1 MAASAAD
8 SKTRIKAPPITP
20 PETPD
25 KLGVLQ
31 LAGGFVI
38 ALLAMLLFG
47 FLADRVYTQE
57 AFALDT
63 FANPFLHSIASPPL
77 DAVMNGITSLGSV
90 EIVGAFFLL
99 AVVLL
104 LYYGR
109 REEALFL
116 AVAIGG
122 SVALNGTM
130 KVIVERP
137 RPALP
142 WAHVLPDYSFPSGH
156 SMNSFVFYVAIAL
169 IIWGAYGRRIG
180 AIALAAALLVALAV
194 GLSRIYLGYHYLSDV
209 VGGFAAGLAW
219 LSIVV
224 IAFQV
229 VPRTWARRPW
239 AKRTVARPHPRHAR

>member
-1 MAASAAD
+1 MYAMAAPAAHVD
-8 SKTRIKAPPITP
+8 TKIKAPPITA
-20 PETPD
+20 PEKPD
-25 KLGVLQ
+25 RLGVAQ
-31 LAGGFVI
+31 LAVGFVI

-47 FLADRVYTQE
+47 YLADRIHDQE
-57 AFALDT
+57 AFALDKY
-63 FANPFLHSIASPPL
+63 ANPFLHSIASPLL

-90 EIVGAFFLL
+90 EIVGAFFVL

-104 LYYGR
+104 IFYGR

-116 AVAIGG
+116 GVAIGG

-130 KVIVERP
+130 KVIFERP

-169 IIWGAYGRRIG
+169 ILWGAYGRRVG
-180 AIALAAALLVALAV
+180 AVALAVALLIAVAV

-219 LSIVV
+219 LLIVV

-239 AKRTVARPHPRHAR
+239 AKQRARFAK

>member
-1 MAASAAD
+1 MAAPAAQAE
-8 SKTRIKAPPITP
+8 TRIKAPPITP

-25 KLGVLQ
+25 KLGVIH
-31 LAGGFVI
+31 LAAGFVI
-38 ALLAMLLFG
+38 ALFAMLFFG
-47 FLADRVYTQE
+47 YLADRVYAQE
-57 AFALDT
+57 VFALDT
-63 FANPFLHSIASPPL
+63 YANPFLHSIASPPL

-90 EIVGAFFLL
+90 EIVGAFFVL

-116 AVAIGG
+116 TVATGG

-180 AIALAAALLVALAV
+180 AVAVTVALLIALAV

-209 VGGFAAGLAW
+209 LGGFAAGLAW

-239 AKRTVARPHPRHAR
+239 IKQRTQRTR

>member
-1 MAASAAD
+1 MTAPAAQVET
-8 SKTRIKAPPITP
+8 KIKAPPITP
-20 PETPD
+20 PEKPD
-25 KLGVLQ
+25 KLGVIQ
-31 LAGGFVI
+31 LAAGFVV

-47 FLADRVYTQE
+47 YLADRIHDQE
-57 AFALDT
+57 AFALDKY
-63 FANPFLHSIASPPL
+63 ANPFLHSISSPLL

-90 EIVGAFFLL
+90 EIVGAFFIL

-104 LYYGR
+104 IFYGR

-130 KVIVERP
+130 KVIFQRP

-169 IIWGAYGRRIG
+169 IVWGAYGRRIG
-180 AIALAAALLVALAV
+180 GIALAVALLIALAV
-194 GLSRIYLGYHYLSDV
+194 GLSRIYLGYHYVSDV

-219 LSIVV
+219 LVIVV

-239 AKRTVARPHPRHAR
+239 AKRRHRASA

>member
-1 MAASAAD
+1 MAAPAAQAE
-8 SKTRIKAPPITP
+8 TGIKAPPITP

-25 KLGVLQ
+25 KLGVIQ
-31 LAGGFVI
+31 LVAGFVI
-38 ALLAMLLFG
+38 ALFAMLFFG
-47 FLADRVYTQE
+47 YLADRVYDQE
-57 AFALDT
+57 VFALDT
-63 FANPFLHSIASPPL
+63 YANPFLHSIASPPL

-90 EIVGAFFLL
+90 EIVGALFVL

-116 AVAIGG
+116 TVAIGG

-180 AIALAAALLVALAV
+180 AVAVTVALLIALAV

-209 VGGFAAGLAW
+209 LGGFAAGLAW
-219 LSIVV
+219 FSIVV

-239 AKRTVARPHPRHAR
+239 IKQRTQRAR